1 MTIFV
6 INVGDTKYSKHSL
19 PIIEKFCEFNGINLF
34 VLTKNIP
41 QNVYNLHPSWLKL
54 FSHQL
59 VDDDFI
65 LCWDLDLVPTKLY
78 KIEDMLDKTKL
89 NFCYDAA
96 YIRQNFTFNGKF
108 KYNCGLIG
116 IPKSY
121 SNFMENVYHKYGRIA
136 NYPSY
141 EQYYVN
147 DEIFDNNI
155 IPNLLDSNL
164 NYMFDGN
171 ENLNDN
177 VLNAHYTWKINSN
190 EHRVELIK
198 NHYNKFYNNFFNE
211 VI

>member
-6 INVGDTKYSKHSL
+6 INIGDTGYSNHTL
-19 PIIEKFCEFNGINLF
+19 PIIEKFCEFNEINLF
-34 VLTKNIP
+34 VLTENIP
-41 QNVYNLHPSWLKL
+41 QNVYDLPPSWLKL

-78 KIEDMLDKTKL
+78 KIKDMLDTTKL
-89 NFCYDAA
+89 NFCYDSG
-96 YIRQNFTFNGKF
+96 YIYENFIFNGKF
-108 KYNCGLIG
+108 KFNCGLIG

-121 SNFMENVYHKYGRIA
+121 STFMENIYHKHGMNA

-155 IPNLLDSNL
+155 TPNVLDTNL
-164 NYMFDGN
+164 NYMFNGN
-171 ENLNDN
+171 ENFDTN
-177 VLNAHYTWKINSN
+177 VLNSHYTWKINSN
-190 EHRVELIK
+190 EHRIELIK
-198 NHYNKFYNNFFNE
+198 NHYNKFYENFFNE